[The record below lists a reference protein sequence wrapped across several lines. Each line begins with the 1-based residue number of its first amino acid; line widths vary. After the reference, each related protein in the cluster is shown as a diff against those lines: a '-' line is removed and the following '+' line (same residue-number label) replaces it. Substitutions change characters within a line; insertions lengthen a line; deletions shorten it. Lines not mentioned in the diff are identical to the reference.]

1 MAPPQGV
8 KESGTGRYTGPPE
21 QLARMKDVR
30 DVLDALNTVGID
42 LVSYGITITKVYSRA
57 NYAQP
62 FGFDFKC
69 AQSRSLLAAI
79 EAKSRRKLAMRF
91 DDYTTDK
98 SQPIFNEDDGRTLE
112 GKISGGVTKG
122 RGFRQIG
129 TGAALHIEI
138 DAANDEC
145 NVHIDSHGYVTAP
158 GTYDWTQGLLHGYW
172 DLGSYYLPSLY
183 GTLGGRGRVGLMTR
197 PIKGPRGETRWIF
210 GFWGEF

>member
-1 MAPPQGV
+1 
-8 KESGTGRYTGPPE
+8 
-21 QLARMKDVR
+21 
-30 DVLDALNTVGID
+30 
-42 LVSYGITITKVYSRA
+42 
-57 NYAQP
+57 
-62 FGFDFKC
+62 
-69 AQSRSLLAAI
+69 
-79 EAKSRRKLAMRF
+79 MRF

-98 SQPIFNEDDGRTLE
+98 QPIFNEDDGRTVE

-129 TGAALHIEI
+129 TGAVLHIEI
-138 DAANDEC
+138 DAANDVC

-158 GTYDWTQGLLHGYW
+158 GTYDWTLGLQHGYW

-183 GTLGGRGRVGLMTR
+183 GTLGGRGRVGLMTQ